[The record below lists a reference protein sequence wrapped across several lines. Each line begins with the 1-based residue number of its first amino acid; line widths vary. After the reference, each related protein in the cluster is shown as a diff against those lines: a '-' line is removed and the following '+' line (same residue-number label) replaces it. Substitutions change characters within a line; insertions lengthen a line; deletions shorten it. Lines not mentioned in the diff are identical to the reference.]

1 MSDAKVELRR
11 HALAR
16 RDLVT
21 PAESHAAAAAVAEAG
36 LAIVEKAAR
45 DGAATTPIVAVY
57 WPIRSELN
65 TRPLIDALAAAGL
78 RVTLPVMHAVRQPLV
93 FRDFTPGDAL
103 VKGPYGLS
111 EPTEDRQARDPDIIF
126 APLAAF
132 DRACR
137 RIGYGGGIY
146 DATLA
151 QLRAKKAV
159 TAIGLAYSFQE
170 VARTPTE
177 PHDQLLDFVLTEK
190 ELIAASAAP
199 AV

>member
-11 HALAR
+11 RALAR

-21 PAESHAAAAAVAEAG
+21 PAESQAAAAAVAGAG

-45 DGAATTPIVAVY
+45 DGVATTPIVAVY

-103 VKGPYGLS
+103 VKGPCGLS
-111 EPTEDRQARDPDIIF
+111 EPTEDRQARDPDVIF

-159 TAIGLAYSFQE
+159 MAIGLAYSFQE

-190 ELIAASAAP
+190 ELIAESAKP